1 MVYHIF
7 IADRIYKNIIF
18 CAMVC
23 TAVDYIMQ
31 RASLEEQN
39 HYHCPVNKLVTMF
52 RSALHLSGD
61 PQQALI

>member
-7 IADRIYKNIIF
+7 IADWIYKNILF

-23 TAVDYIMQ
+23 IAVDYIMQ
-31 RASLEEQN
+31 RASLEEQT